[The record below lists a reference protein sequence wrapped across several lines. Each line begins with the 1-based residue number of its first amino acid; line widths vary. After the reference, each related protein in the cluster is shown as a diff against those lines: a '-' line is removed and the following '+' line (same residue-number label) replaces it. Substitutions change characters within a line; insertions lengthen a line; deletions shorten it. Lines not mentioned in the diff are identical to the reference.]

1 MRTWITGVVAAL
13 VGLIGLFI
21 ASRAHEGTFYY
32 VGLALFAIGVGVNY
46 WLIARNTGHPY
57 EHRPGREH

>member
-1 MRTWITGVVAAL
+1 MRTWISGVVAAL

-32 VGLALFAIGVGVNY
+32 VAWPSRRWAS
-46 WLIARNTGHPY
+46 RSSSP
-57 EHRPGREH
+57 